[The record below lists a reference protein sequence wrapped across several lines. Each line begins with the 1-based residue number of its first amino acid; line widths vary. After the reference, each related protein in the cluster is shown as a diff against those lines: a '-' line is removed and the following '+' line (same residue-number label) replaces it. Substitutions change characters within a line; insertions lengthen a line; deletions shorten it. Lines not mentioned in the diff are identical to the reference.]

1 MHKELK
7 ARLKHI
13 VSNNNNNNNQEVYL
27 EKKYGEKTRKQ
38 LISSCWFVWGSAL
51 LYFWGWPQISDLSTS
66 ASQSVKITGLHHN
79 VCLRKSYFN
88 IIEWMLKKTL
98 QLLKPYDTNSE
109 ETDEDTESN

>member
-38 LISSCWFVWGSAL
+38 LISSC
-51 LYFWGWPQISDLSTS
+51 
-66 ASQSVKITGLHHN
+66 
-79 VCLRKSYFN
+79 
-88 IIEWMLKKTL
+88 
-98 QLLKPYDTNSE
+98 
-109 ETDEDTESN
+109 